1 MASKKTTTKKTAT
14 KTDDLRVLAWRVTP
28 AQFDALT
35 AACEK
40 ADVYKTDLLMEGLA
54 LALAKRGEKTAAKL
68 FTPEREQP
76 AG

>member
-1 MASKKTTTKKTAT
+1 MAAKKTTKKTTA
-14 KTDDLRVLAWRVTP
+14 KIDDMRVLAWRVTQ

-35 AACEK
+35 AACAK

-68 FTPEREQP
+68 FTPEKEQP